1 MKRLSPALSLAVLSG
16 VMAAFVALAPRP
28 TVAQEHIPIWRWVPG
43 YETLD
48 PLDEDGYVIPREEIP
63 RAVDGK
69 PDFTGVWA
77 GPGFTHNL
85 GRYDTDAATPA
96 ALARLNPDLFPPFQ
110 PGGEEFM
117 FRDPV
122 GDIRVDDPVAL
133 CFPDGM
139 PREAFTFYP
148 QQWVQTPRHVVI
160 INEFMH
166 WPRIVPL
173 GAANRPHDPDVE
185 LTYMGDS
192 IGWWDGDT
200 LVIDTI
206 GLREW
211 QFDSV
216 HEPNRWHSD
225 QLHLIERLSYTDPM
239 TVSYEFAFDD
249 PVIWTEPWAQ
259 EFGMKLHPTWKI
271 LEFVCQENDR
281 CSGGNCTPA
290 DEQLNE

>member
-1 MKRLSPALSLAVLSG
+1 MKGCFSAMLLTVSG
-16 VMAAFVALAPRP
+16 AAAALAPP
-28 TVAQEHIPIWRWVPG
+28 PAGAQAHIPIWRWVPG

-48 PLDEDGYVIPREEIP
+48 PLDEDGYVIPRAQVP
-63 RAVDGK
+63 RTADGK

-77 GPGFTHNL
+77 GPGFTHEV
-85 GRYDTDAATPA
+85 GRYDTDPATPA
-96 ALARLNPDLFPPFQ
+96 GLASLDPDLFPPFQ
-110 PGGEEFM
+110 PGGEAFM
-117 FRDPV
+117 FREPV
-122 GDIRVDDPVAL
+122 GDLRVDDPVAL

-148 QQWVQTPRHVVI
+148 QQWVQTPRHIVI

-166 WPRIVPL
+166 WPRIIPL
-173 GAANRPHDPDVE
+173 GPPDRPHDPDVE

-192 IGWWDGDT
+192 IGWWEGDT

-211 QFDSV
+211 QFDSARN
-216 HEPNRWHSD
+216 PARWHSD
-225 QLHLIERLSYTDPM
+225 ELHLIERLTYTDPM
-239 TVSYEFAFDD
+239 TVAYEFTFDD
-249 PVIWTEPWAQ
+249 PVIWTRPWTQ
-259 EFGMKLHPTWKI
+259 RFQMKLHPTWKI

-290 DEQLNE
+290 DVQLDD